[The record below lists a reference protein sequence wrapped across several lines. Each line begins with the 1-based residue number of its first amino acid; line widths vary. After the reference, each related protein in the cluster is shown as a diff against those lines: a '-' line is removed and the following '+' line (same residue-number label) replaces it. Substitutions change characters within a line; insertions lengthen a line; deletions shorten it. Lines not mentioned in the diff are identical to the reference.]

1 MKRIALI
8 SLALLLVFLMF
19 GGCGNAEDGKI
30 ENSTSENSGMVEN
43 KNDNTGK
50 DSIMKYDEN
59 GISFDVPESWRD
71 NFKSVSKDV
80 GTGEDKYTK
89 TDFIYN
95 LGERDILVMSVGRFT
110 KPQWEKLKKSQPD
123 AEDAKLGESKSGEY
137 VYSIFYED
145 HDYIE
150 DDELEDILE
159 NVRREATS
167 LRSTINIK

>member
-1 MKRIALI
+1 MKKVVLI

-19 GGCGNAEDGKI
+19 GSCGNAEDGKI
-30 ENSTSENSGMVEN
+30 ENSTSENSGTVEN

-123 AEDAKLGESKSGEY
+123 AEGAKLGETKDH
-137 VYSIFYED
+137 VYSIFYEN

-150 DDELEDILE
+150 DNELRDILKK
-159 NVRREATS
+159 VRDEATS